1 MPAYRFAPESSRSA
15 WRKLAWPLMPLMA
28 ALVLA
33 GCATAPSDVPAA
45 LDTLPAQFK
54 EQARQSLAPEDAD
67 RWVATAPAEAQPRG
81 EWWRAFG
88 DTRLDALVE
97 RAGTANSSVQQAAA
111 RLAQARALLRSA
123 QADRLPQV
131 GINSGAGREAGL
143 ESTGSSQPATVLKAG
158 AELSYEVDLFG
169 RLARARDA
177 ASLDAQNRA
186 ALLESVRLLAQA
198 NTAQTYLALRA
209 LDAERQLV
217 RESVEI
223 YRDTLRLTERRQQ
236 AGDLAEL
243 DVARA
248 QTELAATESDALA
261 LDRQRAQYE
270 HALAV
275 LVGEAASGFAL
286 AEQDWDTRLPVVPP
300 GLPAS
305 VLARRADVSAAQAAV
320 LAAQAR
326 VGVAQAAWFPRIM
339 LTASGGY
346 ASPDIGD
353 LLQWSMRSWGIGAL
367 LSLPIFDGGRRE
379 AGVRQAAAQLD
390 EALAGYRG
398 QVLGAI
404 AEVEDQ
410 LSSLHLLE
418 AQARTQSRAVASARR
433 ATQLSDLRYRNGY
446 VSQLDLLDAQRS
458 ELRNRR
464 QALQVRSAQYQ
475 ATVALVRAL
484 GGGWDPQPRQAA
496 AAPGV

>member
-54 EQARQSLAPEDAD
+54 EQARQSLAPEDAG

-131 GINSGAGREAGL
+131 GISTGAGREAGL

-223 YRDTLRLTERRQQ
+223 YPRHPAPDRAPPASGRPGRAGCGPGPDRAGRHRIRCAGARPPAGPVRTCPGRAGRRSGFGFCAGRAGLGHPAAGGAARIAGRRAGAACRRFGRAGRRAGGTGPRGGGPGRLVPAHHAHGQRR
-236 AGDLAEL
+236 LC
-243 DVARA
+243 VAR
-248 QTELAATESDALA
+248 
-261 LDRQRAQYE
+261 
-270 HALAV
+270 H
-275 LVGEAASGFAL
+275 
-286 AEQDWDTRLPVVPP
+286 
-300 GLPAS
+300 
-305 VLARRADVSAAQAAV
+305 RRSAAVVDAFLGDRCAAV
-320 LAAQAR
+320 
-326 VGVAQAAWFPRIM
+326 
-339 LTASGGY
+339 
-346 ASPDIGD
+346 
-353 LLQWSMRSWGIGAL
+353 
-367 LSLPIFDGGRRE
+367 LPIFDGGRRE

>member
-1 MPAYRFAPESSRSA
+1 M
-15 WRKLAWPLMPLMA
+15 
-28 ALVLA
+28 
-33 GCATAPSDVPAA
+33 
-45 LDTLPAQFK
+45 
-54 EQARQSLAPEDAD
+54 
-67 RWVATAPAEAQPRG
+67 
-81 EWWRAFG
+81 
-88 DTRLDALVE
+88 
-97 RAGTANSSVQQAAA
+97 
-111 RLAQARALLRSA
+111 
-123 QADRLPQV
+123 
-131 GINSGAGREAGL
+131 
-143 ESTGSSQPATVLKAG
+143 
-158 AELSYEVDLFG
+158 
-169 RLARARDA
+169 
-177 ASLDAQNRA
+177 
-186 ALLESVRLLAQA
+186 
-198 NTAQTYLALRA
+198 
-209 LDAERQLV
+209 
-217 RESVEI
+217 
-223 YRDTLRLTERRQQ
+223 
-236 AGDLAEL
+236 
-243 DVARA
+243 
-248 QTELAATESDALA
+248 
-261 LDRQRAQYE
+261 
-270 HALAV
+270 
-275 LVGEAASGFAL
+275 
-286 AEQDWDTRLPVVPP
+286 VPP
-300 GLPAS
+300 GLPAG

-475 ATVALVRAL
+475 ACLLYTS
-484 GGGWDPQPRQAA
+484 PSPRDS
-496 AAPGV
+496 

>member
-1 MPAYRFAPESSRSA
+1 MCIR
-15 WRKLAWPLMPLMA
+15 
-28 ALVLA
+28 
-33 GCATAPSDVPAA
+33 
-45 LDTLPAQFK
+45 
-54 EQARQSLAPEDAD
+54 D
-67 RWVATAPAEAQPRG
+67 R
-81 EWWRAFG
+81 
-88 DTRLDALVE
+88 
-97 RAGTANSSVQQAAA
+97 
-111 RLAQARALLRSA
+111 
-123 QADRLPQV
+123 
-131 GINSGAGREAGL
+131 
-143 ESTGSSQPATVLKAG
+143 
-158 AELSYEVDLFG
+158 
-169 RLARARDA
+169 
-177 ASLDAQNRA
+177 
-186 ALLESVRLLAQA
+186 LESVRLLAQA

-300 GLPAS
+300 GLPAG